1 MKAEESAHNE
11 ILAYLTIILGA
22 TFLIGGFLE
31 TIIIAE
37 SPQWFLMLPYQ
48 QLSHPSGVLGVIL
61 TILGFVLISAGFVLS
76 VHYDRKKVWYMSQL
90 EESSVLWKTQEKRRR
105 K

>member
-1 MKAEESAHNE
+1 MKAEESAHSE

-22 TFLIGGFLE
+22 IFLIGGFLE

-37 SPQWFLMLPYQ
+37 NPQWFLMLPYQ

-61 TILGFVLISAGFVLS
+61 TILGFVLISAGFILS
-76 VHYDRKKVWYMSQL
+76 VHYDRRKVWYVSQL
-90 EESSVLWKTQEKRRR
+90 DESSVLWKEQEKRRR

>member
-11 ILAYLTIILGA
+11 ILAYLTIILGSI
-22 TFLIGGFLE
+22 FLVAGFLE
-31 TIIIAE
+31 NIIIAE

-48 QLSHPSGVLGVIL
+48 QLSHPSSVLGLIL
-61 TILGFVLISAGFVLS
+61 TVLGFVLISAGFILS
-76 VHYDRKKVWYMSQL
+76 VYYDRKKTRYLNQL
-90 EESSVLWKTQEKRRR
+90 DEASVLWKQQEKSRR

>member
-22 TFLIGGFLE
+22 IFLVGGFLE
-31 TIIIAE
+31 NIIVAE

-48 QLSHPSGVLGVIL
+48 QLSHPSSVLGLLL
-61 TILGFVLISAGFVLS
+61 TILGFVVISAGFILS
-76 VHYDRKKVWYMSQL
+76 IHYDRKKTWYLNQL
-90 EESSVLWKTQEKRRR
+90 EESSALWKEQEKRRR